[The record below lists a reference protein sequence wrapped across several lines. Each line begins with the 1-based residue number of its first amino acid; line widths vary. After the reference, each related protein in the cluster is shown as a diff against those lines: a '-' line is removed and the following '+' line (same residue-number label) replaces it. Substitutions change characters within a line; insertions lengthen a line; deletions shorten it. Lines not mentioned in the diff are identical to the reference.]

1 MFLIV
6 ADTVAFPSSIVLECL
21 QQQQRNR
28 QVRPPKVFSTHRVT
42 SSFHKQQPEQQQPQ
56 QQQQNIDVS
65 AQEPINQKRNNT
77 KRNGITNGSR
87 PNANVTSS
95 RNRSKAHVPQP
106 KTSRTGAT
114 SERAKRLLLLAESL
128 AEVNSQH
135 EAERQKRKS
144 TFSGSNINVPS
155 VNFRSASD
163 SLDSLLD
170 YNSIKGD
177 WKDFSNTTA
186 AEATTNRQK
195 KFHVAIIFGKQLIGN
210 QITVEY
216 ASRIKTLI
224 NLMMQNEQ
232 NVYYRPSL
240 IFFCGDTR
248 RRCWLSPDTNCT
260 TAGTD
265 ACTTLGSTY
274 FQYLCKVNH
283 INIDDVPLIID
294 KTSINENEAVQFV
307 ADEIKKKYLPK
318 WWLTQSSSPVPAA
331 ATVVQRN
338 DFDEQQHK
346 QTRNNETTSV
356 VKIHFT
362 FISNEYHLCNFNDIH
377 HRTPRQSCMKPIERL
392 QQDVMESMDARFL
405 KKYILNDYS
414 QRKETMKDV
423 AKRSLHG
430 TTIMKNNNNNENNV
444 IPRRILETSWSY
456 QWSPYPFLHSKEKV
470 VAFLGKIYLLGE
482 GLVPLLVNLRG
493 VIQQVNKSFYLKSYF
508 IQF

>member
-1 MFLIV
+1 LFLIF
-6 ADTVAFPSSIVLECL
+6 ADVVAFPYSIVLECL
-21 QQQQRNR
+21 EQQQRRNC
-28 QVRPPKVFSTHRVT
+28 QVRPPKVFSTRKVT
-42 SSFHKQQPEQQQPQ
+42 SSFHNQQPPQ
-56 QQQQNIDVS
+56 QQQQPNIDVS
-65 AQEPINQKRNNT
+65 AQVPINRKRNNR
-77 KRNGITNGSR
+77 KRSGITNGSR

-95 RNRSKAHVPQP
+95 RNRSKAHVPLP
-106 KTSRTGAT
+106 NTSGTGA

-135 EAERQKRKS
+135 EAEKKKRKS
-144 TFSGSNINVPS
+144 TFSGSSNINVPS
-155 VNFRSASD
+155 VKFRSASD

-186 AEATTNRQK
+186 AEATTTRQK

-216 ASRIKTLI
+216 ASRIKTFI

-248 RRCWLSPDTNCT
+248 RRGWLSPDTNCT
-260 TAGTD
+260 TASTG

-283 INIDDVPLIID
+283 INIDGIPLIID

-307 ADEIKKKYLPK
+307 ADEIKNKYLPK
-318 WWLTQSSSPVPAA
+318 WWPTQSSSSVPAA
-331 ATVVQRN
+331 ATFVQLN
-338 DFDEQQHK
+338 DFDEQQHEL
-346 QTRNNETTSV
+346 TRNNETTSV

-414 QRKETMKDV
+414 QGKETMKDV

-430 TTIMKNNNNNENNV
+430 TTIMNNNENNI

-456 QWSPYPFLHSKEKV
+456 QYAPYPFLHSKEKV

-493 VIQQVNKSFYLKSYF
+493 VIQQVSKSFYLKSYF